1 MQRSPALSLP
11 WADPYRSDS
20 TLMLLCE
27 EKFGIIK
34 MIPQI
39 GGSYFMSKFCKCIIS
54 VALLFIFAG
63 FVAMPA
69 GADEVKGAKKTISV
83 LIPGNEK
90 DNGFMEAAYRGYS
103 KIKEKLPVNV
113 SFVSNISA
121 TSEEKL
127 LTEALRKLAEA
138 KPDMI
143 IAHGGQCNAPV
154 KTVAAEFPEIK
165 FVVIQGNVKGEN
177 ISSYTVNQEQSAWLA
192 GALAGLSTK
201 TNIVGHISGAW
212 PNPGLRA
219 RAAFYDGLRHTN
231 EKAVFLTWFT
241 GNLDDSAINKKAA
254 EAQIAK
260 GADIIYTMLNGGR
273 IGVIDAMKSTDG
285 KVKGIGN
292 VIDWTKVDPK
302 VFIGSAVA
310 DASVAIFNAANDF
323 VAGYWKANEVREIG
337 IEQPDVV
344 NLTMSKKVPASVQ
357 KKIAELAQ
365 KMKSGEIKI
374 NTVYE
379 GKEFN
384 PATGEFVDQ
393 SFKETLKKK

>member
-1 MQRSPALSLP
+1 
-11 WADPYRSDS
+11 
-20 TLMLLCE
+20 
-27 EKFGIIK
+27 
-34 MIPQI
+34 
-39 GGSYFMSKFCKCIIS
+39 MSKFCKCIIS

>member
-1 MQRSPALSLP
+1 
-11 WADPYRSDS
+11 
-20 TLMLLCE
+20 
-27 EKFGIIK
+27 
-34 MIPQI
+34 
-39 GGSYFMSKFCKCIIS
+39 MSKCCKSIICVLVFFFFIGIAS
-54 VALLFIFAG
+54 VP
-63 FVAMPA
+63 V
-69 GADEVKGAKKTISV
+69 GAEEVKGAKKTISV

-103 KIKEKLPVNV
+103 KIKENLPVNV
-113 SFVSNISA
+113 SYVSNISA
-121 TSEEKL
+121 TSDEKL
-127 LTEALRKLAEA
+127 LTEALRKLAQA
-138 KPDMI
+138 KPEMI

-154 KTVAAEFPEIK
+154 KIIAAEFPEIK

-201 TNIVGHISGAW
+201 TNVVGHISGAW

-260 GADIIYTMLNGGR
+260 GSDIIYTMLNGGR
-273 IGVIDAMKSTDG
+273 IGVIDAMKSTGG

-310 DASVAIFNAANDF
+310 DASVAIFNAASDF
-323 VAGYWKANEVREIG
+323 VEGHWKANEVREIG

-344 NLTMSKKVPASVQ
+344 NLTMSKKVPSSVQ

-365 KMKSGEIKI
+365 KIKSGEIKI